1 MDKSPLC
8 TCLIKQDLE
17 EAADPYE
24 FLDKNYSISG
34 ILDNLDKLSP
44 RELKCACC
52 LFGVALQK
60 ACKKKGGGRG
70 WHSIVCLYKKHGG
83 SVMRQ
88 IKSGLILKK
97 CSMIVMHLYIILL
110 IFANVF
116 KNITF

>member
-44 RELKCACC
+44 KELKCEE
-52 LFGVALQK
+52 K
-60 ACKKKGGGRG
+60 AVVEDGIVEFVFIRSMAGRL
-70 WHSIVCLYKKHGG
+70 CDK
-83 SVMRQ
+83 
-88 IKSGLILKK
+88 
-97 CSMIVMHLYIILL
+97 
-110 IFANVF
+110 
-116 KNITF
+116 

>member
-1 MDKSPLC
+1 MLSLSIFLSVRGVRCIFSMRVFPKHVFVKQIEIPPYITPKNKLMDKSPLC

-44 RELKCACC
+44 KELKCACC

-60 ACKKKGGGRG
+60 ACKKKRR
-70 WHSIVCLYKKHGG
+70 W
-83 SVMRQ
+83 
-88 IKSGLILKK
+88 
-97 CSMIVMHLYIILL
+97 
-110 IFANVF
+110 
-116 KNITF
+116 

>member
-44 RELKCACC
+44 KELKCACC

-60 ACKKKGGGRG
+60 ACKKKKAVVEDGIVLFVFIRSMAGRL
-70 WHSIVCLYKKHGG
+70 CDK
-83 SVMRQ
+83 
-88 IKSGLILKK
+88 
-97 CSMIVMHLYIILL
+97 
-110 IFANVF
+110 
-116 KNITF
+116 

>member
-17 EAADPYE
+17 EAADPYDPASPYE

-44 RELKCACC
+44 KELKCACC

-60 ACKKKGGGRG
+60 ACKKKRR
-70 WHSIVCLYKKHGG
+70 W
-83 SVMRQ
+83 
-88 IKSGLILKK
+88 
-97 CSMIVMHLYIILL
+97 
-110 IFANVF
+110 
-116 KNITF
+116 